1 MKRNVYFNL
10 TIALG
15 IALLLIGGVVIAS
28 RVQAQEPGPN
38 LQEKLA
44 PQFAVDTAFIYQG
57 RLMSGNT
64 AVSDTC
70 DFQFTLYDDNELFPT
85 LVDGPVESANVA
97 VQDGYFATE
106 VDFGSDA
113 FTGEGRQLGIAVRC
127 PAGSGS
133 YTTLSGLVMLHAAPY
148 AHSLRPGA
156 IISGNAELA
165 PILEV
170 ENTYAGDSFS
180 YAVHGASEDDYGIGV
195 QGTGGYAGVE
205 GVTSAGRGVRGHATN
220 SSGYNYGVV
229 GRTDS
234 ISGTGVYGWAT
245 NLTGGFHARGVF
257 GESRG
262 PTGQG
267 VYGWASSPTGEN
279 YGVLG
284 QSASE
289 EGIGVFGHAYQTY
302 GTNYGVY
309 GQSDSDDGY
318 GIYSEGN
325 AHVAGNLTWETKIS
339 YVSIPAAAFTAQD
352 RVTGH
357 ANYGNR
363 LINTLGGTFYAP
375 VQLPHRATVTAM
387 AFYWEDYATDN
398 ITCTFHVDAMGSVGP
413 ANGVIAQVTSNGD
426 AGPGRSVTGTI
437 NSTYNVI
444 DNSKYIY
451 YLEWNLIDSSTAGL
465 GVVIEYTITEPY

>member
-1 MKRNVYFNL
+1 MKRKNL
-10 TIALG
+10 FDILIVLG
-15 IALLLIGGVVIAS
+15 IALALTGGVVIAS
-28 RVQAQEPGPN
+28 RVQAQEPDPG
-38 LQEKLA
+38 LRGVLA
-44 PQFAVDTAFIYQG
+44 SQFAVDTAFIYQG
-57 RLMSGNT
+57 RLIQNDSPISG
-64 AVSDTC
+64 TC
-70 DFQFTLYDDNELFPT
+70 DFEFTLYDDNQLSPVP
-85 LVDGPVESANVA
+85 VDGPVTQTNISVS
-97 VQDGYFATE
+97 DGYFATE

-113 FTGEGRQLGIAVRC
+113 FTGEGRQMGIAVRC
-127 PAGSGS
+127 PAGSGD
-133 YTTLSGLVMLHAAPY
+133 YTPLSGLVMLHAAPY

-156 IISGNAELA
+156 VISGNAELA
-165 PILEV
+165 SILEV

-180 YAVHGASEDDYGIGV
+180 YGVHGASEDDDGIGV

-234 ISGTGVYGWAT
+234 ISGTGVYGLVT

-352 RVTGH
+352 RATGH
-357 ANYGNR
+357 TNYGNR
-363 LINTLGGTFYAP
+363 LINTPGGTFYAP

-398 ITCTFHVDAMGSVGP
+398 ITCTLHVAAMGSIGP
-413 ANGVIAQVTSNGD
+413 ANDVMAYVTSNGD